1 VPEDSGAD
9 SRADSTARPPRG
21 ARTGRPMLWSAI
33 ESLSLALVSFAMLAM
48 LARYLDASTFGKA
61 AIALGIVQI
70 ACSLAESFF
79 HDAVVQRGDL
89 RDGDIDAAHT
99 ASVLIALVLAAG
111 IALNAVLAGPR
122 GLGQDTEI
130 ARLALWMAPSILLTG
145 WCAMTIASMRRT
157 LATRELALASAGS
170 RFAAGLLGL
179 LLLSRGFGVWALV
192 VQQNLAA
199 LLLFV
204 LLRSMRAPAPR
215 LTTNLSGA
223 RRLASFAA
231 VNSVYGLVNTNM
243 SRIFQLL
250 CGLVMPASVVGQ
262 VSLALRLVD
271 MLVSVMVTGVARV
284 TMPRLAAALH
294 AGLGVSAGFLSA
306 TRNFCIVTMPV
317 LVLMAALAHPL
328 VQLVGHDGW
337 GEAAVLVM
345 WFALAQALRS
355 PTFLSTTLFASL
367 GKPHVNL
374 AVSLIELATLALL
387 TWTLHDPL
395 AWIARLAVVLP
406 LVVWLMQRQAGV
418 GPWQLLRSV
427 RESLFAALVMGAAL
441 AWALPSLG
449 WQRLP
454 PILALL
460 AAGLAGT
467 LIYAT
472 LASLLLMRRAA
483 PTGQT

>member
-1 VPEDSGAD
+1 
-9 SRADSTARPPRG
+9 
-21 ARTGRPMLWSAI
+21 MLWSSI

-89 RDGDIDAAHT
+89 HQSDIDAAHT
-99 ASVLIALVLAAG
+99 VSVLIGIVLAAA
-111 IALNAVLAGPR
+111 IAVNAALGALAGPSSV
-122 GLGQDTEI
+122 GAVGQGADV
-130 ARLALWMAPSILLTG
+130 AWLALWMAPSIVLTG
-145 WCAMTIASMRRT
+145 WCAMSIASMRRK
-157 LATRELALASAGS
+157 LATRELALATAGS
-170 RFAAGLLGL
+170 RFAAGVLGL

-192 VQQNLAA
+192 AQQNLSA

-204 LLRSMRAPAPR
+204 LLRSVRAPAPR

-231 VNSVYGLVNTNM
+231 VNSVHGMLTANM

-250 CGLVMPASVVGQ
+250 CGLVMPASLVGQ

-284 TMPRLAAALH
+284 TMPRLSAALH
-294 AGLGVSAGFLSA
+294 VGRGVSEGFLSA

-337 GEAAVLVM
+337 SEAAVLVM

-355 PTFLSTTLFASL
+355 PTFLSNTLLASL

-374 AVSLIELATLALL
+374 CVVVVELATLALL
-387 TWTLHDPL
+387 TWLLRDPL
-395 AWIARLAVVLP
+395 VWVARLALVLP
-406 LVVWLMQRQAGV
+406 LVIYVMQRYAGI

-427 RESLFAALVMGAAL
+427 RESLFAAIAMGAAL
-441 AWALPSLG
+441 AWGIPSLG
-449 WQRLP
+449 WDRLP
-454 PILALL
+454 PILAVL

-467 LIYAT
+467 LIYAA
-472 LASLLLMRRAA
+472 LASLLLMRR
-483 PTGQT
+483 PTSTGQTP